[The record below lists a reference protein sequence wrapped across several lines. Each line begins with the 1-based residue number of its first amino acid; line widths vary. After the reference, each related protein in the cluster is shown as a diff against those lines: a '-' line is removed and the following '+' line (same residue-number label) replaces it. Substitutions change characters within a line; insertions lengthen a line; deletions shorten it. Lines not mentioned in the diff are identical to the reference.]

1 MSPATIDL
9 DTALELLAFP
19 KVIGQDPETGV
30 DITAQNGKFGAYL
43 KKGTDSRSLGS
54 EEELLTVD
62 LAKALEIYALP
73 KYGSRRTAATPL
85 REFGEDPASGGPVVA
100 KTGQFGPYVSDGFV
114 NATIP
119 KDDNLEDM
127 SADRAFELLM
137 ARREKLGLEP
147 GQAPAKSSGRGAKKT
162 TKRVVKAKGKKK

>member
-1 MSPATIDL
+1 
-9 DTALELLAFP
+9 
-19 KVIGQDPETGV
+19 
-30 DITAQNGKFGAYL
+30 
-43 KKGTDSRSLGS
+43 
-54 EEELLTVD
+54 
-62 LAKALEIYALP
+62 
-73 KYGSRRTAATPL
+73 
-85 REFGEDPASGGPVVA
+85 
-100 KTGQFGPYVSDGFV
+100 VSDGFV

-147 GQAPAKSSGRGAKKT
+147 GQAPAKASGRGAKKT